1 MLLRLVFKHLV
12 LTETNLSYEL
22 NFPFELFEIRKTKK
36 DSLNATELTKA
47 KENKA
52 FEQIDSKNEQV
63 ADSNSTELNFID
75 KKQEVRLQNLTS
87 VQSGWAGW
95 IRTNECRYQKPVPYH
110 LATAQYVVFEV
121 WIYFKTS
128 TF

>member
-1 MLLRLVFKHLV
+1 M
-12 LTETNLSYEL
+12 
-22 NFPFELFEIRKTKK
+22 I
-36 DSLNATELTKA
+36 
-47 KENKA
+47 
-52 FEQIDSKNEQV
+52 
-63 ADSNSTELNFID
+63 
-75 KKQEVRLQNLTS
+75 KKQGLKLKFKPLAHD
-87 VQSGWAGW
+87 GWAGW